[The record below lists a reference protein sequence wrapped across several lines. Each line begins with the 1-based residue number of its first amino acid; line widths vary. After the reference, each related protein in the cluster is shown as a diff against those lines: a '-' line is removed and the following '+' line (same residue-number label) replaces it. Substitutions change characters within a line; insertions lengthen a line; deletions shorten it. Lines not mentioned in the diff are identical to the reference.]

1 MATASYATAFSLSPT
16 LTLTIGG
23 REHTVPP
30 LTFGRFQSLIGA
42 VKGAPELT
50 AEGWWPIFR
59 EVIPGVTWTLWKAE
73 IQGPQDIGRIGAE
86 VLRFMLDAHD
96 WDFIWSA
103 LGWGKK
109 PSEDERVNESEFLA
123 AASAVA
129 RANGMTLPQILEL
142 KVEGYFVLVM
152 ALKAQIA
159 KAEEKKQEG
168 GGFDVGMLLKKEAAP
183 KPEGGEQTNLQRLMA
198 AAKAAAGVQ

>member
-73 IQGPQDIGRIGAE
+73 IKGPEDIGRIGAD
-86 VLRFMLDAHD
+86 VLRFMLEAHD

-152 ALKAQIA
+152 AIKAQIA
-159 KAEEKKQEG
+159 KAEEKKEG
-168 GGFDVGMLLKKEAAP
+168 GGFDVGALLKKDTAP
-183 KPEGGEQTNLQRLMA
+183 KPEGEVSNLQRLMA